1 MPSALQELQTALSTT
16 ALTAGPAVVGISNGW
31 RGGSGVVLG
40 PDRVL
45 TNAHN
50 LRGEALEVT
59 FADGRTAAGRV
70 LGADVD
76 SDVAVIEVATNG
88 ASPLEW
94 ASDAAST
101 TVGSLVFALANPM
114 GRGARVTF
122 GLVSGTDRS
131 FRGPRGH
138 RIGGSIEHTAQL
150 APGSSG
156 GPIVN
161 LAGQFV
167 GLNTSR
173 LGDGFYLA
181 IPADGSLRQRVDRL
195 ARGES
200 TRRPRLG
207 IGIAPS
213 HVARRLRRAVGLPER
228 DGILVRAVEDGGPA
242 AAAGVSEGDLI
253 VAAGGRPVADADA
266 LHDVLARL
274 AGEKLDLQIVRGAEE
289 LSISVDVTGGSD
301 SPTG

>member
-1 MPSALQELQTALSTT
+1 MS
-16 ALTAGPAVVGISNGW
+16 VK
-31 RGGSGVVLG
+31 
-40 PDRVL
+40 
-45 TNAHN
+45 
-50 LRGEALEVT
+50 
-59 FADGRTAAGRV
+59 
-70 LGADVD
+70 
-76 SDVAVIEVATNG
+76 
-88 ASPLEW
+88 
-94 ASDAAST
+94 
-101 TVGSLVFALANPM
+101 
-114 GRGARVTF
+114 
-122 GLVSGTDRS
+122 
-131 FRGPRGH
+131 
-138 RIGGSIEHTAQL
+138 
-150 APGSSG
+150 
-156 GPIVN
+156 
-161 LAGQFV
+161 
-167 GLNTSR
+167 TSR
-173 LGDGFYLA
+173 LAEGFYFA
-181 IPADGSLRQRVDRL
+181 FTADASLRQRVDRL